1 MPLVAMRVQES
12 TTSGFVFIPEA
23 LFVKAFYCD
32 ATMQAANQTGSMAAL
47 ESQTKKENLQM

>member
-1 MPLVAMRVQES
+1 MRVQEG

-32 ATMQAANQTGSMAAL
+32 ATIQAANQMGSMAAL